1 MFCRRCP
8 SADLIAL
15 EVFHP
20 EDYPVYRCRRCG
32 FLFSPGP
39 AAADAAA
46 GPESAATRKPAGP
59 ESAAGPKPAGPESAA
74 TRKPAAPE
82 SVNAKPAA
90 PGHPAASRRRRR
102 DS

>member
-15 EVFHP
+15 EVFRP
-20 EDYPVYRCRRCG
+20 QDYPVYRCRRCG

-46 GPESAATRKPAGP
+46 APES
-59 ESAAGPKPAGPESAA
+59 SA

-82 SVNAKPAA
+82 PVNGKPAA
-90 PGHPAASRRRRR
+90 PGRPAADSAGRRRR

>member
-8 SADLIAL
+8 SGDLIAL

-20 EDYPVYRCRRCG
+20 QDYPVYRCRRCG

-39 AAADAAA
+39 VAVDAAA
-46 GPESAATRKPAGP
+46 A
-59 ESAAGPKPAGPESAA
+59 PESAA

-82 SVNAKPAA
+82 SSATRPAAPESAVARKPVNAKSAA
-90 PGHPAASRRRRR
+90 PGRMAADSAGRRRR

>member
-20 EDYPVYRCRRCG
+20 QDYPVYRCRRCG

-39 AAADAAA
+39 AAVDAAA
-46 GPESAATRKPAGP
+46 APESSVAR
-59 ESAAGPKPAGPESAA
+59 KPAGPESAA
-74 TRKPAAPE
+74 TRKP
-82 SVNAKPAA
+82 VNAKSAA
-90 PGHPAASRRRRR
+90 PGRAAADSAGRRRR

>member
-20 EDYPVYRCRRCG
+20 QDYPVYRCRRCG

-39 AAADAAA
+39 VAADSVPAS
-46 GPESAATRKPAGP
+46 ESAATRKPATP
-59 ESAAGPKPAGPESAA
+59 ESAVA
-74 TRKPAAPE
+74 RKP
-82 SVNAKPAA
+82 VNAKSAVPARPAA
-90 PGHPAASRRRRR
+90 DAGGRRRR